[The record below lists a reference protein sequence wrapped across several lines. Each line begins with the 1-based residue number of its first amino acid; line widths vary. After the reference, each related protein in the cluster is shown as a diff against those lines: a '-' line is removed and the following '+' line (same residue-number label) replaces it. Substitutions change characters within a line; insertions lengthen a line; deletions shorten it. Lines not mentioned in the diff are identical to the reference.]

1 MTGSDAETRA
11 LRQVAELMCLAA
23 RTAPKAKGVDN
34 LTTMVLEGEEKDQ
47 LTTQMRAI
55 AKETDLEFF
64 ERDAGN
70 IDSAQVVVLLGT
82 RVEPVDVPA
91 CGYCGFKNCDEN
103 RANNGICAY
112 NTGDLGIAVGSAAA
126 VAARHH
132 ADNRIMFTAGK
143 AALRLELLGPDV
155 RIAYGIPLSGA
166 GKNPFFDRD

>member
-1 MTGSDAETRA
+1 MTGQEAETRA
-11 LRQVAELMCLAA
+11 LKQVAEFMCLAA

-34 LTTMVLEGEEKDQ
+34 LTTMVLEGEEKAQ
-47 LTTQMRAI
+47 LTAEMRAI
-55 AKETDLEFF
+55 ARETELEFF

-70 IDSAQVVVLLGT
+70 IDAAQVVVLLGT

-91 CGYCGFKNCDEN
+91 CGFCGFKNCDEN
-103 RANNGICAY
+103 RASNGICAY

-132 ADNRIMFTAGK
+132 ADNRVMFTAGK

-166 GKNPFFDRD
+166 GKSPFFDRD